1 MVSRHISRNL
11 LLSAFVAGSAIALSA
26 FMPFSEAIA
35 HPATQ
40 PICPGDQNI
49 TAETTTRIA
58 EFPSLNTKVTIPT
71 NFRTLLYND
80 GTIAILHPVDFNLI
94 QCLALGQP
102 VLGTDALQSTNFRLV
117 PHSEGISP
125 QDYATNLNMSGFTL
139 SEPTVMQTTHGIQ
152 VVIREATEQSGLAL
166 EIAYAWYQPTGVDG
180 IVEVSTTTKAE
191 LLDVL
196 NRMQLS
202 NQDISTVT

>member
-1 MVSRHISRNL
+1 MPYRHISRNL
-11 LLSAFVAGSAIALSA
+11 LLSAFAAGSAIALSA
-26 FMPFSEAIA
+26 FTPLPDANA
-35 HPATQ
+35 QPATN
-40 PICPGDQNI
+40 PFCPGDPNI
-49 TAETTTRIA
+49 AAQTPTRIA
-58 EFPSLNTKVTIPT
+58 EFPSLKTKVTIPT

-94 QCLALGQP
+94 QCLALGRP
-102 VLGTDALQSTNFRLV
+102 VFGTDALQSTNLRLV

-125 QDYATNLNMSGFTL
+125 QEYATNLNISGFTL

-166 EIAYAWYQPTGVDG
+166 EIAYAWYQPTDVDG

-202 NQDISTVT
+202 NPDLSTGT